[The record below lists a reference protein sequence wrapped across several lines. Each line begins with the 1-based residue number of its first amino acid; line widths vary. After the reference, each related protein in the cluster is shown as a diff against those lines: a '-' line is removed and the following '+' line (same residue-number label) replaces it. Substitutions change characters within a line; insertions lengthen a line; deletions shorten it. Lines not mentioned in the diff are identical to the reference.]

1 MGPNP
6 AMLSP
11 LKDKGKRIPKG
22 LMGSQP
28 HEFVGSRLN
37 RAAKLLTVGVT
48 NFGVE
53 PVAGHDQVGI
63 GEAGIN
69 VCELD
74 FLLKVQ
80 PHTQLSCPFVE
91 KLQEAL
97 STETNKT
104 MTTGTLHF
112 SRYVAVDE
120 VPVNEFVDDTL
131 GTDGVVRCNVVHSLI
146 RENNSPA
153 KGVVGF
159 VALVDLHFMC
169 RILELEADPQI

>member
-1 MGPNP
+1 
-6 AMLSP
+6 MLSP
-11 LKDKGKRIPKG
+11 LKDEGKRVPKR

-28 HEFVGSRLN
+28 HEFIGSHLN
-37 RAAKLLTVGVT
+37 FAAKLLTVGVT

-53 PVAGHDQVGI
+53 SVAGHDQVGI
-63 GEAGIN
+63 GKAGVN
-69 VCELD
+69 VRELNL
-74 FLLKVQ
+74 LLKVQ

-91 KLQEAL
+91 KLQKAL

-104 MTTGTLHF
+104 VTAGTLHF

-131 GTDGVVRCNVVHSLI
+131 GTDGVVRRNVVHSLI

-159 VALVDLHFMC
+159 VALVDLNFML
-169 RILELEADPQI
+169 RILEFEANPKI